1 MSDVIP
7 KIPVKYNFEILR
19 GTDYTFQF
27 LIRDCEENRVSLRS
41 YNIKVQLRKGFST
54 NIIDEFTTKNL
65 KIVNSSNADDDIYD
79 LVTIKFN
86 HKDTAEYPLGV
97 LLYDVRIE
105 SGNHTYTKIIEG
117 QINCLANIT
126 Q

>member
-65 KIVNSSNADDDIYD
+65 KIVNSSSADDDIYD
-79 LVTIKFN
+79 LVTIKFD
-86 HKDTAEYPLGV
+86 HEDTAEYPFGV
-97 LLYDVRIE
+97 ILYDVRIE